1 MSATLDKVEATPTA
15 NAPYLRFLAM
25 SAHHALVT
33 TLRRKRTILA
43 GVVALLP
50 VVIPLVLTVFT
61 EGAFGREGNKIFV
74 MLMEDIYV
82 KALLPLLAMFFGIM
96 LIGEDVESQTI
107 PYLLTRPVP
116 RSAMVLGRFASLL
129 VIAAGLIV
137 PGVFLTFA
145 ACTALGNFAF
155 SGANL
160 RLMLHYDGALL
171 MGLLGYGAFCTWLGA
186 FFKRPII
193 TGVMALFFWQRLALY
208 VPGLIDFF
216 TIEKYV
222 VALLPPLA
230 EAREAPMLRTALAE
244 YQKKLFLVG
253 ATKSAIALLVIAS
266 VLILLTV
273 LVVRRREYSQAKAM
287 ES

>member
-1 MSATLDKVEATPTA
+1 MSTTTTRIEETSAAK
-15 NAPYLRFLAM
+15 APYLRFLTM
-25 SAHHALVT
+25 SARHAVET

-43 GVVALLP
+43 GVAALLP
-50 VVIPLVLTVFT
+50 VVIPLVLTVFM

-116 RSAMVLGRFASLL
+116 RSALILGRFVALL
-129 VIAAGLIV
+129 AIAAGLIV

-145 ACTALGNFAF
+145 ASTALGNFGF
-155 SGANL
+155 SAANL

-171 MGLLGYGAFCTWLGA
+171 MGLLGYGAFCMWLGA

-193 TGVMALFFWQRLALY
+193 IGVMALFFWQRLALY
-208 VPGLIDFF
+208 VPGLVDFF

-230 EAREAPMLRTALAE
+230 EAREAPVLRTALAE
-244 YQKKLFLVG
+244 YQKKMFLVS
-253 ATKSAIALLVIAS
+253 ATKSAIALLCITIA
-266 VLILLTV
+266 LIFLTV
-273 LVVRRREYSQAKAM
+273 LVVRWREYSQARAM

>member
-1 MSATLDKVEATPTA
+1 MSTTTTGIEEKSPA
-15 NAPYLRFLAM
+15 NAPYLRFLMM
-25 SAHHALVT
+25 SARHAVET

-43 GVVALLP
+43 GVTALLP
-50 VVIPLVLTVFT
+50 VVIPLMLTVFM

-116 RSAMVLGRFASLL
+116 RSALIVGRFAALL
-129 VIAAGLIV
+129 VIATGLIV

-145 ACTALGNFAF
+145 ACTALGNFGF
-155 SGANL
+155 SAANL

-171 MGLLGYGAFCTWLGA
+171 MGLLGYGAFCMWLGA

-193 TGVMALFFWQRLALY
+193 IGVMALFFWQRLALY
-208 VPGLIDFF
+208 VPGLVDFF

-230 EAREAPMLRTALAE
+230 EAREAPMFRTALAE
-244 YQKKLFLVG
+244 FQKKLFLVS
-253 ATKSAIALLVIAS
+253 ATKSAIALLCITIA
-266 VLILLTV
+266 LILLTV
-273 LVVRRREYSQAKAM
+273 LVVRWREYSQAKAM